1 MDEYKYKK
9 ESTIILAC
17 ILIILIS
24 YFLYW
29 IMKSMNKYI
38 TKYMKKSIIKDNEM
52 FSNRTSSNGSK
63 REMMKK
69 IYKSDE
75 ILDPDEIIMNNPN
88 ADDCDDPDGNC
99 GTDPDDTI
107 LMNKKKYNTN
117 EYIIKYKKND
127 DVCDF
132 YNNYCNNI

>member
-1 MDEYKYKK
+1 
-9 ESTIILAC
+9 
-17 ILIILIS
+17 
-24 YFLYW
+24 
-29 IMKSMNKYI
+29 MKN
-38 TKYMKKSIIKDNEM
+38 SIISNKNEM
-52 FSNRTSSNGSK
+52 FSDRSSSSNGSK

-75 ILDPDEIIMNNPN
+75 VLDPDEIIMDNPN

-99 GTDPDDTI
+99 GVDPDNTI
-107 LMNKKKYNTN
+107 LMNVYKDN
-117 EYIIKYKKND
+117 EYVIKYKKND